1 MPKKSTTVHN
11 YSSLFFLNKTS
22 GQTVQT
28 KTQNPL
34 YYGTEGVVNTHCF
47 AQTKMKRNTN
57 LLGSRRRSPRHR
69 SMKSGCKSS
78 LISLGNLTPLDSWM
92 FCLSYIQRTTIKNNI
107 TGYMYFYG
115 PHTSNYA

>member
-34 YYGTEGVVNTHCF
+34 YYGTEGVVHQLKNDAFQH
-47 AQTKMKRNTN
+47 
-57 LLGSRRRSPRHR
+57 LL
-69 SMKSGCKSS
+69 S
-78 LISLGNLTPLDSWM
+78 LRVT
-92 FCLSYIQRTTIKNNI
+92 
-107 TGYMYFYG
+107 
-115 PHTSNYA
+115 